1 MPEETTK
8 QVVTTEVVERDE
20 PTADLIRE
28 ALDETRDLVRLEVA
42 LAREELKAE
51 LTQAKTGG
59 FALGSAAAAGIAAFT
74 MFMVTIALAFAIKW
88 LAALIIGGVLLAMAG
103 ALALGGWKLMPKE
116 PLGETRERIGSD
128 LKQLKER
135 VA

>member
-8 QVVTTEVVERDE
+8 QVVTAEVVDRDE
-20 PTADLIRE
+20 PTTDLIRE
-28 ALDETRDLVRLEVA
+28 ALDETRELVRLEVA
-42 LAREELKAE
+42 LAREELKGE

-59 FALGSAAAAGIAAFT
+59 FALGSAASAGIAAFT
-74 MFMVTIALAFAIKW
+74 MFMVTIALAFSMKW
-88 LAALIIGGVLLAMAG
+88 LAALIIAGILLALAC
-103 ALALGGWKLMPKE
+103 ALGLGGWKLMPKQ
-116 PLGETRERIGSD
+116 PLGATRERIGSD